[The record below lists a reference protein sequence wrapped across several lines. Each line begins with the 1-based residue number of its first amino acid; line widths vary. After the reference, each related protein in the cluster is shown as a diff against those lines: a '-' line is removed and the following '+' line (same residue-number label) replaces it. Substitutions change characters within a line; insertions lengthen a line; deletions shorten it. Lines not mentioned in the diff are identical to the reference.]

1 MIGRRAFIILV
12 LAMAS
17 GLPTAGAAAAR
28 PGYDQEP
35 PDHVV
40 RRLYRDFAWEA
51 VFSDPEVNQRW
62 VVLIDQPEPVLRR
75 YFTPKLARLLVDDV
89 RCAEAAKAICRL
101 DFSPIWASQE
111 SGAHDVT
118 VSPTTG
124 GIVDV
129 GMSYGG
135 EGVRTRLRY
144 SLVRTTSGWRIS
156 DIVSLNDGWSL
167 NKLLTEK

>member
-1 MIGRRAFIILV
+1 MA
-12 LAMAS
+12 LALACA
-17 GLPTAGAAAAR
+17 LPTAGAAATR
-28 PGYDQEP
+28 HRFDREP

-51 VFSDPEVNQRW
+51 VFSDPEVNQKW
-62 VVLIDQPEPVLRR
+62 VVLIDQPEPVLRQ
-75 YFTPKLARLLVDDV
+75 YFTPKLAKLLVDDV
-89 RCAEAAKAICRL
+89 RCAAAAKAICRL
-101 DFSPIWASQE
+101 DFSPIWASQD

-118 VSPTTG
+118 VSPATG
-124 GIVDV
+124 GIVEV

-144 SLVRTTSGWRIS
+144 SMFRTRSGWRIA
-156 DIVSLNDGWSL
+156 DIISLNDGWSL

>member
-1 MIGRRAFIILV
+1 MIRRRALIISV

-17 GLPTAGAAAAR
+17 GLPSASAAAAR
-28 PGYDQEP
+28 HGYDAAP

-51 VFSDPEVNQRW
+51 LFSDPEVNRKW

-75 YFTPKLARLLVDDV
+75 YFTPKLAKLLVDDV
-89 RCAEAAKAICRL
+89 RCAEAARAICRL
-101 DFSPIWASQE
+101 DFSPIWASQD

-118 VSPTTG
+118 VSSTAG
-124 GIVDV
+124 GVVDV
-129 GMSYGG
+129 GMSYAG
-135 EGVRTRLRY
+135 EGERTRLRY
-144 SLVRTTSGWRIS
+144 SLVKTTSGWRIA